1 MTQVSLFY
9 PLLEFHFSWN
19 DIGYYFAVSVAFIIV
34 FGLIESV
41 LLYMFDTT
49 GESRGVIGL
58 LLDLIEAIFNWI
70 GDKII
75 DLYDDIVFAIE
86 NRWKKK

>member
-19 DIGYYFAVSVAFIIV
+19 DIGYYIAVGIALIVV
-34 FGLIESV
+34 FGLIEGAI
-41 LLYMFDTT
+41 LYVFDPT
-49 GESRGVIGL
+49 GKRMGVVGL
-58 LLDLIEAIFNWI
+58 LLLLIEGIFHWI

-86 NRWKKK
+86 NRWKK

>member
-1 MTQVSLFY
+1 MKTIITLVNVFTFPGFKEIWSNL
-9 PLLEFHFSWN
+9 
-19 DIGYYFAVSVAFIIV
+19 GYYFAVSVAFIIV

-58 LLDLIEAIFNWI
+58 LLDLIEAIFYWI
-70 GDKII
+70 GEKIADI
-75 DLYDDIVFAIE
+75 YYDIVFALS
-86 NRWKKK
+86 KK